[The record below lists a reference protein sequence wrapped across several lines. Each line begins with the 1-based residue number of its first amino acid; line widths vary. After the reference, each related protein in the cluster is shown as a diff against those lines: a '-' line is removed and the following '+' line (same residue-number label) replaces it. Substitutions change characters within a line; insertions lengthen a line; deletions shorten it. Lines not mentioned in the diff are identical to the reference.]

1 LSTEAINIRPCF
13 LCTNNLPKEQNGL
26 RYDKNYIILCNPY
39 PIFEEHFTI
48 ISKKHS
54 EQTLIGHF
62 DDLLNLSRDL
72 GKNYNVF
79 YNGPKCGAS
88 APDHLHFQAATKNT
102 LPVETGY
109 DALKN
114 FTDHFSLKS
123 SKIEIRFI
131 ENTLRNY
138 IVMESDHKGELL
150 YAFKIFVK
158 SGKKIFKPNEEPMI
172 NLLASFKNN
181 KWRIILFP
189 RARHRPS
196 QFFESDKNKT
206 LISPAAIDMS
216 GLFILPREEDFQ
228 KLTTDTIIDI
238 YKQVGIT
245 KEYFEYIK
253 KKLSEIF

>member
-1 LSTEAINIRPCF
+1 
-13 LCTNNLPKEQNGL
+13 
-26 RYDKNYIILCNPY
+26 
-39 PIFEEHFTI
+39 
-48 ISKKHS
+48 
-54 EQTLIGHF
+54 
-62 DDLLNLSRDL
+62 
-72 GKNYNVF
+72 
-79 YNGPKCGAS
+79 
-88 APDHLHFQAATKNT
+88 
-102 LPVETGY
+102 
-109 DALKN
+109 
-114 FTDHFSLKS
+114 
-123 SKIEIRFI
+123 
-131 ENTLRNY
+131 
-138 IVMESDHKGELL
+138 
-150 YAFKIFVK
+150 
-158 SGKKIFKPNEEPMI
+158 MI